1 MRKHWPIMLISLV
14 LLVGLGA
21 VCWRLLA
28 INLGA
33 SQYAKYSSL
42 RSDPLGTKVLYRA
55 YEAMPEVE
63 AKRWIRP
70 LYMLEPKD
78 SLVVLAGTGQS
89 WAIFSETLPL
99 TELQRLATDGNRV
112 LVCFGE
118 VSSYMVDPEEAEEE
132 TKETEEPSRVLP
144 WPAWKKESD
153 DAAEKQ
159 EEEPPNP
166 LYHDWGLVLVSHR
179 AVGPAC
185 TPAARGLQTPPSWR
199 AELALQLEDEAWTP
213 LVTDS
218 AGAVWMAE
226 RSFGRGSIVAC
237 ADSYW
242 LSNESLAKD
251 RSSDAILWLVGDK
264 ATVIFDESRL
274 GVTTQLGV
282 VGLARQY
289 RMHGFAIGLLLVVL
303 LYIWRA
309 SAAFLPP
316 DELPADSLVRGP
328 RMDGLTAL
336 LRQNIRPRDL
346 LQTCH
351 DAWQRTLRSSRQVPK
366 ERATRIKRLCQ
377 DELPAK
383 ELHTEILQRYKTIC
397 RLMAGKD

>member
-144 WPAWKKESD
+144 WPARKKESD

-213 LVTDS
+213 ACYRLRRSGLD
-218 AGAVWMAE
+218 GRAE
-226 RSFGRGSIVAC
+226 LWPRLHRG
-237 ADSYW
+237 
-242 LSNESLAKD
+242 L
-251 RSSDAILWLVGDK
+251 
-264 ATVIFDESRL
+264 
-274 GVTTQLGV
+274 
-282 VGLARQY
+282 
-289 RMHGFAIGLLLVVL
+289 
-303 LYIWRA
+303 
-309 SAAFLPP
+309 
-316 DELPADSLVRGP
+316 
-328 RMDGLTAL
+328 
-336 LRQNIRPRDL
+336 
-346 LQTCH
+346 
-351 DAWQRTLRSSRQVPK
+351 
-366 ERATRIKRLCQ
+366 
-377 DELPAK
+377 
-383 ELHTEILQRYKTIC
+383 C
-397 RLMAGKD
+397 RLVLAQ